1 MAVLQLL
8 LQLQHAA
15 AIRVDFAC
23 GGEAEVIVGE
33 GGGCNGGHSAG
44 KFASCV
50 GAVLGTIQVEGEGGG
65 LVQDT
70 GDGGKR
76 ERASGGGSEN
86 GGGERGGGGGAEG
99 DGRRTGRDLVCLTM
113 TQALISEQMGG

>member
-1 MAVLQLL
+1 MAVSQLL

-15 AIRVDFAC
+15 AIRVDVAC
-23 GGEAEVIVGE
+23 GDDAELIVGE

-65 LVQDT
+65 LVQDP
-70 GDGGKR
+70 GHGGTR
-76 ERASGGGSEN
+76 ERAGGGGVRMEE
-86 GGGERGGGGGAEG
+86 GKGGGGG
-99 DGRRTGRDLVCLTM
+99 DGIRTARDLVCLTM
-113 TQALISEQMGG
+113 NQALISEQMGG